1 MDKLQKAREEINAID
16 SEMAKLFERRMIAA
30 ELVAEH
36 KRTTGMPI
44 YDKAREDE
52 VIRRNVEYIEN
63 PEIKGYYTKF
73 LENTMSISRRYQE
86 RLLGKMKVA
95 YSGVEG
101 AFACSMVKKIYPYA
115 DRVPYPNFR
124 EAYDSVVDGEC
135 DCAVLPIENST
146 AGEVGNVLDMMFAG
160 NLNIC
165 GVYNLFITQNLIGCK
180 GASIDDVRE
189 VISHPQALA
198 QSAAYIRSHGFLQR
212 EAENT
217 ALAAKFVAEQNDPT
231 LAAIASEDT
240 AELYGLK
247 ILEKNLNDKN
257 INTTRF
263 AVFTRTPTTYGG
275 KDKHSILMFTV
286 SNQAGSLGH
295 AVNVIGKYG
304 YNMRCLRSRPMKE
317 LMWKYYFYVE
327 LEGDLDC
334 DDGRKMV
341 SELNACCDKFKVIG
355 SFKYTEEY

>member
-1 MDKLQKAREEINAID
+1 MDKLKKAREEINAVD
-16 SEMAKLFERRMIAA
+16 KEMAGLFERRMKAA

-36 KRTTGMPI
+36 KRGTGMPI
-44 YDKAREDE
+44 YDAAREKE
-52 VIRRNVEYIEN
+52 VIERNLEYISD
-63 PEIKGYYTKF
+63 PALRGYYTEF
-73 LENTMSISRRYQE
+73 LENTMKVSRRYQAH
-86 RLLGKMKVA
+86 LLGQMKVA

-101 AFACSMVKKIYPYA
+101 AFACSMAKKIYPYA
-115 DRVPYPNFR
+115 ERVPFPNFK

-146 AGEVGNVLDMMFAG
+146 AGEVGNVFDMMFAG
-160 NLNIC
+160 QLYIC
-165 GVYNLFITQNLIGCK
+165 GVYNLLVTQNLIGCK
-180 GASIDDVRE
+180 NSKLEDIRE

-198 QSAAYIRSHGFLQR
+198 QSSAYIKSHGFLQR

-217 ALAAKFVAEQNDPT
+217 AIAAKLVAEKKDPS
-231 LAAIASEDT
+231 LAAIASEET

-247 ILEKNLNDKN
+247 ILEKNLNEKSM
-257 INTTRF
+257 NTTRF
-263 AVFTRTPTTYGG
+263 AVFTRTPAVYSG
-275 KDKHSILMFTV
+275 KDKHSILVFTV

-304 YNMRCLRSRPMKE
+304 FNMRCLRSRPMKE

-334 DDGRKMV
+334 ENGRKMV
-341 SELNACCDKFKVIG
+341 KELDACCDRFKVIG